1 MRGLLKERRTDEAW
15 QVMQVLARAGAL
27 PDRQCAS
34 RLVAQLAHRGVPSS
48 LARAQQVLSALRT
61 QERVDLLDRDAL
73 GLLAMASA
81 RSGAARYALNV
92 LNLMFDLDM
101 YPSVKV
107 WSAVVSRLGKHVDDC
122 PLALE
127 LFDDVCL
134 RVRNLDAQSSLPD
147 TGAFNAALNACA
159 TLGFLAKGEDL
170 VRTLRAFSLEPDD
183 ITFNTLIKLYAK
195 THQLELLKSVPDLM
209 VENGVQ
215 PNQATLNS
223 LIAAYVGLGELRE
236 GEALLRRVQ
245 EGGSWW
251 GAHLRADVRTYTT
264 MMKGYVQKGR
274 RSNAMRTL
282 QAMQAEHDAR
292 TAPNEVTYTTAI
304 SSCVRLGMM
313 DEACVVLQEMA
324 KQNVPANVVTYNV
337 LLKGYCSAR
346 RLREAH
352 AVVADM
358 EKAGVALD
366 VVSYNTMVN
375 GCIEVDDNAAALGYF
390 KKMREA
396 GISPSAVSYTTLMKA
411 FGRNSQ
417 PKQVHLV
424 FEEMR
429 SDPSV
434 KTDAVAWNVLLDS
447 YCRNGRAAD
456 AKRMFLTMKQDRSA
470 HSLSL
475 PTCIPVSAQSM
486 CRRSSSLRISTLPV
500 PGW

>member
-1 MRGLLKERRTDEAW
+1 
-15 QVMQVLARAGAL
+15 
-27 PDRQCAS
+27 
-34 RLVAQLAHRGVPSS
+34 
-48 LARAQQVLSALRT
+48 
-61 QERVDLLDRDAL
+61 
-73 GLLAMASA
+73 
-81 RSGAARYALNV
+81 
-92 LNLMFDLDM
+92 
-101 YPSVKV
+101 
-107 WSAVVSRLGKHVDDC
+107 
-122 PLALE
+122 
-127 LFDDVCL
+127 
-134 RVRNLDAQSSLPD
+134 
-147 TGAFNAALNACA
+147 
-159 TLGFLAKGEDL
+159 
-170 VRTLRAFSLEPDD
+170 
-183 ITFNTLIKLYAK
+183 
-195 THQLELLKSVPDLM
+195 
-209 VENGVQ
+209 
-215 PNQATLNS
+215 
-223 LIAAYVGLGELRE
+223 
-236 GEALLRRVQ
+236 
-245 EGGSWW
+245 
-251 GAHLRADVRTYTT
+251 
-264 MMKGYVQKGR
+264 
-274 RSNAMRTL
+274 
-282 QAMQAEHDAR
+282 
-292 TAPNEVTYTTAI
+292 
-304 SSCVRLGMM
+304 
-313 DEACVVLQEMA
+313 
-324 KQNVPANVVTYNV
+324 V